1 MQLGGHFVRREKN
14 KEYTRNLLIEAA
26 MELFKKQEY
35 QKTKIE
41 EIVRAAGVSKPTF
54 FAYFK
59 SKEQLLYEFDL
70 QQLMTFE
77 VTMKSQLN
85 NHDDLVINLRKAIV
99 YMADNLHTTS
109 MITQNMMH
117 LLTINEDY
125 KRLLSDMFARFHTVT
140 KEIIDYGQHHKIVT
154 MDIPSEEIATDIIN
168 IYIGSLVNW
177 VISNG
182 AESLVVRMGNTLDHF
197 LSAITI
203 KN

>member
-1 MQLGGHFVRREKN
+1 MRREKN

>member
-1 MQLGGHFVRREKN
+1 
-14 KEYTRNLLIEAA
+14 

-70 QQLMTFE
+70 QQLKTFE
-77 VTMKSQLN
+77 FTMKCQLN

-154 MDIPSEEIATDIIN
+154 MDITSEEIATDIIN
-168 IYIGSLVNW
+168 IYVGSLLNW

-182 AESLVVRMGNTLDHF
+182 AESLVVQMGNTLDHF
-197 LSAITI
+197 FSGITV